1 MFSTQT
7 LSRRLLYTM
16 LPWYLLIALSMTGV
30 QLAIQYFSVSRDI
43 DRDLASLARTVQPGI
58 TEAVWELDVTRMYS
72 SARGVRQNAI
82 VTGVQIE
89 SATGEVLVI
98 DGNIPGSPTEA
109 GSFLPR
115 PYKQIAVALTYQPL
129 LGEKRVIG
137 QLKMYSSRDV
147 IWDRTKFNFLVVLL
161 NSVIVTTALWLIFLW
176 TIRYRLSNTV
186 TRVARA
192 VADWRFH
199 SSDVPTKKMDYPYQ
213 DELGELV
220 EAFNESRTK
229 LFDSLQTLDEL
240 NHNLERMVA
249 ERTSELQ
256 LAKEAAETANL
267 AKGQFL
273 ANMSHEI
280 RTPMNAIV
288 GMAGILRRQ
297 GVTPEQARRLDSIDV
312 ASAHLLGL
320 ITQLLELTRIDT
332 GEFIIGEAPVAVDAI
347 LNQVSAAVRARAE
360 AKGLD
365 LRVECAALPPGL
377 LGDPARLQQALLNY
391 ASNAVR
397 FTDAGAVTLRASLQ
411 DERAD
416 SIMLR
421 FAVED
426 SGAGIAP
433 EILSRL
439 FCVFEQADNSI
450 TRRYG
455 GSGLGLA
462 VTRRL
467 AERMGGEA
475 GVDSTPGA
483 GSTFWFSARLK
494 RRPGADTSAL
504 CVPRPDAETLIR
516 ERYRGARLLLVDDDP
531 LSRVITQFILEDG
544 GLHVDTAESGAE
556 SVRKASAGDYAAILM
571 DIQMP
576 NMSGLE
582 ATRQLRKL
590 PAHRQTPILALTAT
604 AFADDKVRC
613 FEAGMND
620 CLEKPI
626 DAAQIFSSLLPWLV
640 KANNTTRS

>member
-1 MFSTQT
+1 MTT
-7 LSRRLLYTM
+7 ATELRLLAEALLRESAAAEPDETDLLSPEATRQLLHELRVHQFELEMQNEELRGAQLDLEASRARYVE
-16 LPWYLLIALSMTGV
+16 LYDLAPVGYCSVGASGLIEHANLAAAALLGIARAALARQRFSRFVFRDDQDAYYLQRK
-30 QLAIQYFSVSRDI
+30 QLLECGQPQSFELRLLRSDGS
-43 DRDLASLARTVQPGI
+43 LFWASLACSVVQNEGEAALRIVLTDISRRKSAEVDLERYQQQLETLVAART
-58 TEAVWELDVTRMYS
+58 A
-72 SARGVRQNAI
+72 
-82 VTGVQIE
+82 
-89 SATGEVLVI
+89 
-98 DGNIPGSPTEA
+98 
-109 GSFLPR
+109 
-115 PYKQIAVALTYQPL
+115 
-129 LGEKRVIG
+129 
-137 QLKMYSSRDV
+137 
-147 IWDRTKFNFLVVLL
+147 
-161 NSVIVTTALWLIFLW
+161 
-176 TIRYRLSNTV
+176 
-186 TRVARA
+186 
-192 VADWRFH
+192 
-199 SSDVPTKKMDYPYQ
+199 
-213 DELGELV
+213 ELV
-220 EAFNESRTK
+220 
-229 LFDSLQTLDEL
+229 Q
-240 NHNLERMVA
+240 
-249 ERTSELQ
+249 
-256 LAKEAAETANL
+256 AKNAAEAANL
-267 AKGQFL
+267 AKSAFL

>member
-1 MFSTQT
+1 MTT
-7 LSRRLLYTM
+7 ATELRLLAEALLRESAAAEPDETDLLSPEATRQLLHELRVHQFELEMQNEELRGAQLDLEASRARYVE
-16 LPWYLLIALSMTGV
+16 LYDLAPVGYCSVGASGLIEHANLAAAALLGIARAALARQRFSRFVFRDDQDAYYLQRK
-30 QLAIQYFSVSRDI
+30 QLLECGQPQSFELRLLRSDGS
-43 DRDLASLARTVQPGI
+43 LFWASLACSVVQNEGEAALRIVLTDISRRKSAEVDLERYQQQLEALVATRT
-58 TEAVWELDVTRMYS
+58 A
-72 SARGVRQNAI
+72 
-82 VTGVQIE
+82 
-89 SATGEVLVI
+89 
-98 DGNIPGSPTEA
+98 
-109 GSFLPR
+109 
-115 PYKQIAVALTYQPL
+115 
-129 LGEKRVIG
+129 
-137 QLKMYSSRDV
+137 
-147 IWDRTKFNFLVVLL
+147 
-161 NSVIVTTALWLIFLW
+161 
-176 TIRYRLSNTV
+176 
-186 TRVARA
+186 
-192 VADWRFH
+192 
-199 SSDVPTKKMDYPYQ
+199 
-213 DELGELV
+213 ELV
-220 EAFNESRTK
+220 
-229 LFDSLQTLDEL
+229 Q
-240 NHNLERMVA
+240 
-249 ERTSELQ
+249 
-256 LAKEAAETANL
+256 AKNAAEAANL
-267 AKGQFL
+267 AKSAFL

-312 ASAHLLGL
+312 ASTHLLGL

-332 GEFIIGEAPVAVDAI
+332 GEFIIDEAPVAVDAI

-475 GVDSTPGA
+475 GVDSTPDA

-640 KANNTTRS
+640 KANNTTRN

>member
-1 MFSTQT
+1 MTT
-7 LSRRLLYTM
+7 ATELRLLAEALLLESAAAEPDETDLLSPEATRQLLHELRVHQFELEMQNEELRGAQLDLEASRARYVE
-16 LPWYLLIALSMTGV
+16 LYDLAPVGYCSVGASGLIEHANLAAAALLGIARGALVRQRFSRFVFRDDQDAYYLQRK
-30 QLAIQYFSVSRDI
+30 QLLECGQPQSFELRLLRSDGS
-43 DRDLASLARTVQPGI
+43 LFWASLACRVVHIEGEAALRIVLTDISRRKSAEVDLERYQQQLETLVAART
-58 TEAVWELDVTRMYS
+58 A
-72 SARGVRQNAI
+72 
-82 VTGVQIE
+82 
-89 SATGEVLVI
+89 
-98 DGNIPGSPTEA
+98 
-109 GSFLPR
+109 
-115 PYKQIAVALTYQPL
+115 
-129 LGEKRVIG
+129 
-137 QLKMYSSRDV
+137 
-147 IWDRTKFNFLVVLL
+147 
-161 NSVIVTTALWLIFLW
+161 
-176 TIRYRLSNTV
+176 
-186 TRVARA
+186 
-192 VADWRFH
+192 
-199 SSDVPTKKMDYPYQ
+199 
-213 DELGELV
+213 ELV
-220 EAFNESRTK
+220 
-229 LFDSLQTLDEL
+229 Q
-240 NHNLERMVA
+240 
-249 ERTSELQ
+249 
-256 LAKEAAETANL
+256 AKNAAEAANL
-267 AKGQFL
+267 AKSAFL

-332 GEFIIGEAPVAVDAI
+332 GEFLFDEAPVAVDAI
-347 LNQVSAAVRARAE
+347 LNQVSAAVRARAQ

-494 RRPGADTSAL
+494 RRPGADASAL

-640 KANNTTRS
+640 KANNTTRN

>member
-1 MFSTQT
+1 MTT
-7 LSRRLLYTM
+7 ATELRLLAEALLRESAAAEPDETDLLSPEATRQLLHELRVHQFELEMQNEELRGAQLDLEASRARYVE
-16 LPWYLLIALSMTGV
+16 LYDLAPVGYCSVGASGLIEHANLAAAALLGIARGALVRQRFSRFVFRDDQDAYYLQRK
-30 QLAIQYFSVSRDI
+30 QLLECGQPQSFELRLLRSDGS
-43 DRDLASLARTVQPGI
+43 LFWASLACSVVQNEGEAALRIVLTDISRRKSAEVDLERYQQQLEALVATRT
-58 TEAVWELDVTRMYS
+58 A
-72 SARGVRQNAI
+72 
-82 VTGVQIE
+82 
-89 SATGEVLVI
+89 
-98 DGNIPGSPTEA
+98 
-109 GSFLPR
+109 
-115 PYKQIAVALTYQPL
+115 
-129 LGEKRVIG
+129 
-137 QLKMYSSRDV
+137 
-147 IWDRTKFNFLVVLL
+147 
-161 NSVIVTTALWLIFLW
+161 
-176 TIRYRLSNTV
+176 
-186 TRVARA
+186 
-192 VADWRFH
+192 
-199 SSDVPTKKMDYPYQ
+199 
-213 DELGELV
+213 ELV
-220 EAFNESRTK
+220 
-229 LFDSLQTLDEL
+229 Q
-240 NHNLERMVA
+240 
-249 ERTSELQ
+249 
-256 LAKEAAETANL
+256 AKNAAEAANL
-267 AKGQFL
+267 AKSAFL

-288 GMAGILRRQ
+288 GMAGILRRP

-332 GEFIIGEAPVAVDAI
+332 GEFIIDEAPVAVDAM
-347 LNQVSAAVRARAE
+347 LNQVSAAVRARAQ

-439 FCVFEQADNSI
+439 FGVFEQADNSL

-604 AFADDKVRC
+604 AFADDKLRC

-640 KANNTTRS
+640 KANNTTRN

>member
-1 MFSTQT
+1 MTT
-7 LSRRLLYTM
+7 ATELRLLAEALLRESAAAEPDETDLLSPEATRQLLHELRVHQFELEMQNEELRGAQLDLEASRARYVE
-16 LPWYLLIALSMTGV
+16 LYDLAPVGYCSVGASGLIEHANLAAAALLGIARGALVRQRFSRFVFRDDQDAYYLQRK
-30 QLAIQYFSVSRDI
+30 QLLECGQPQSFELRLLRSDGS
-43 DRDLASLARTVQPGI
+43 LFWASLACSVVQNEGEAALRIVLTDISRRKSAEVDLERYQQQLEALVATRT
-58 TEAVWELDVTRMYS
+58 A
-72 SARGVRQNAI
+72 
-82 VTGVQIE
+82 
-89 SATGEVLVI
+89 
-98 DGNIPGSPTEA
+98 
-109 GSFLPR
+109 
-115 PYKQIAVALTYQPL
+115 
-129 LGEKRVIG
+129 
-137 QLKMYSSRDV
+137 
-147 IWDRTKFNFLVVLL
+147 
-161 NSVIVTTALWLIFLW
+161 
-176 TIRYRLSNTV
+176 
-186 TRVARA
+186 
-192 VADWRFH
+192 
-199 SSDVPTKKMDYPYQ
+199 
-213 DELGELV
+213 ELV
-220 EAFNESRTK
+220 
-229 LFDSLQTLDEL
+229 Q
-240 NHNLERMVA
+240 
-249 ERTSELQ
+249 
-256 LAKEAAETANL
+256 AKNAAEAANL
-267 AKGQFL
+267 AKSAFL

-347 LNQVSAAVRARAE
+347 LNQVSAAVRARAQ

-439 FCVFEQADNSI
+439 FGVFEQADNSL

-475 GVDSTPGA
+475 GVDSTPGV

-494 RRPGADTSAL
+494 RRPGPGASAAY
-504 CVPRPDAETLIR
+504 VPRPDAETLIR

-604 AFADDKVRC
+604 AFADDKLRC

-640 KANNTTRS
+640 KANNTTRN

>member
-1 MFSTQT
+1 MTT
-7 LSRRLLYTM
+7 ATELRLLAEALLRESAAAEPDETDLLSPEATRQLLHELRVHQFELEMQNEELRGAQLDLEASRARYVE
-16 LPWYLLIALSMTGV
+16 LYDLAPVGYCSVGASGLIEHANLAAAALLGIARAALARQRFSRFVFRDDQDAYYLQRK
-30 QLAIQYFSVSRDI
+30 QLLECGQPQSFELRLLRSDGS
-43 DRDLASLARTVQPGI
+43 LFWASLACSVVQNEGEAALRIVLTDISRRKSAEVDLERYQQQLETLVAART
-58 TEAVWELDVTRMYS
+58 A
-72 SARGVRQNAI
+72 
-82 VTGVQIE
+82 
-89 SATGEVLVI
+89 
-98 DGNIPGSPTEA
+98 
-109 GSFLPR
+109 
-115 PYKQIAVALTYQPL
+115 
-129 LGEKRVIG
+129 
-137 QLKMYSSRDV
+137 
-147 IWDRTKFNFLVVLL
+147 
-161 NSVIVTTALWLIFLW
+161 
-176 TIRYRLSNTV
+176 
-186 TRVARA
+186 
-192 VADWRFH
+192 
-199 SSDVPTKKMDYPYQ
+199 
-213 DELGELV
+213 ELV
-220 EAFNESRTK
+220 
-229 LFDSLQTLDEL
+229 Q
-240 NHNLERMVA
+240 
-249 ERTSELQ
+249 
-256 LAKEAAETANL
+256 AKNAAEAANL
-267 AKGQFL
+267 AKSAFL

-332 GEFIIGEAPVAVDAI
+332 GEFIIDEAPVAVDAI